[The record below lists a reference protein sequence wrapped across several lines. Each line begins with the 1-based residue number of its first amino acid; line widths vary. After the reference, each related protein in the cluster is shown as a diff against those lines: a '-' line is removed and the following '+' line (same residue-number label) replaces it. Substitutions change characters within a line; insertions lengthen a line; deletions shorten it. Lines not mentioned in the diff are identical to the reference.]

1 MELRILTKN
10 GAYGIGYVVLVATTI
25 EAVGFKYGK
34 TRRSV
39 SNSFPTKE
47 LAKEFEKV
55 VTEKINSSMTPDE
68 VHSTFKSIPCQTYDK
83 KEFDPQIV
91 VFNEKHGDLHY
102 IIYSADD
109 FRKICLSLVKE
120 RNQYG
125 WYSHFEY
132 EKMPVIPTFT
142 KESISTLPTEFQ
154 VEATKTWLKYERD
167 MKSYKEFQSLT
178 ELLKKALDGDGYAAA
193 ELIEEMNGGEYEGY
207 EIVSPCKY

>member
-47 LAKEFEKV
+47 LAKEFEKIV
-55 VTEKINSSMTPDE
+55 KEKINSSMTPDE
-68 VHSTFKSIPCQTYDK
+68 VHSTFKSIPCLTYDK

-91 VFNEKHGDLHY
+91 VFNEKHGDRHY
-102 IIYSADD
+102 IIRSAED
-109 FRKICLSLVKE
+109 FEKICLSLVKE
-120 RNQYG
+120 RNEFS
-125 WYSHFEY
+125 WYSWLDNPTE
-132 EKMPVIPTFT
+132 PVAPSFT
-142 KESISTLPTEFQ
+142 KESIDTLPLEFQ
-154 VEATKTWLKYERD
+154 AEAKKSWERYN
-167 MKSYKEFQSLT
+167 KLLSEYKETKSLFDLR
-178 ELLKKALDGDGYAAA
+178 EKALSGDLSAAA
-193 ELIEEMNGGEYEGY
+193 DLIDELRGDEYGGY